1 MINDKKRE
9 VLVIIDKRL
18 YDAPFVSFHPM
29 DNSASIAINR
39 EGIEK
44 IKTLC
49 GRDNK
54 DFEILDFSTILS
66 EESTQDKQEKQKE
79 TKEAKPEQGK
89 KLSKEEK

>member
-1 MINDKKRE
+1 MINDKNKE
-9 VLVIIDKRL
+9 VMVILDKRL

-49 GRDNK
+49 ARDNK
-54 DFEILDFSTILS
+54 DFEILDFSTIAT
-66 EESTQDKQEKQKE
+66 EESTQEKQEKQKE
-79 TKEAKPEQGK
+79 TKEPKAE
-89 KLSKEEK
+89 

>member
-1 MINDKKRE
+1 MG
-9 VLVIIDKRL
+9 VLVLKICALTFLSHDPLIIRVGSIIRAVKVILDKRL

-44 IKTLC
+44 LKTLC

-54 DFEILDFSTILS
+54 EFEILDFSTIAT
-66 EESTQDKQEKQKE
+66 EE
-79 TKEAKPEQGK
+79 GN
-89 KLSKEEK
+89 